1 MRPSRLFL
9 TSGTGIHRERL
20 QSFELALR
28 AAGIAICNLVEVSSI
43 VPPGCDVISFE
54 EGQEQLRA
62 GEITFCVLAKNATR
76 GVRNIT
82 AAVGMALP
90 ADHTLYGYLSEHH
103 GEDETAAEAGDYAED
118 LAATMLA
125 TTLGI
130 EFDPEQHWDERKQQ
144 YRMSGRIVHSRSVAA
159 EATGTPGRWTTVLAA
174 ALFLE

>member
-9 TSGTGIHRERL
+9 TSGTGIHKERL

-28 AAGIAICNLVEVSSI
+28 NAGIAICNLVEVSSI
-43 VPPGCDVISFE
+43 VPPGCEVISFE
-54 EGQEQLRA
+54 EGKMRLQA

-76 GVRNIT
+76 DAQDIT

-90 ADHTLYGYLSEHH
+90 ADDTLYGYLSEHH
-103 GEDETAAEAGDYAED
+103 GQGESAAEAGDYAED

-130 EFDPEQHWDERKQQ
+130 DFDPGQHWDERRQR
-144 YRMSGRIVHSRSVAA
+144 YRMSGRIVHPRSVAA
-159 EATGTPGRWTTVLAA
+159 AATGTSGRWTTVLAA
-174 ALFLE
+174 AIFLE